1 MVAKTMFELNTSE
14 VVRLETARPSPV
26 KSALSD
32 NYSTLAVLRRHK
44 WSIVWMGGVFVLAAA
59 LLILVLPVR
68 YTATTQILIQPADLR
83 VVDKAVV
90 DSSPFNDT
98 ANSQVESQA
107 RVLVSED
114 VLGRVVDGQKLT
126 ADAEFNGSGSGL
138 LSGSLGLLMTAFASP
153 SDPGYA
159 SDLRVATLDSLRQ
172 KVKVKR
178 LPQTF
183 VVDLSVATDDRNK
196 SAHLANA
203 IANAY
208 LDEQAA
214 AQTTTARRASDSLSK
229 RLDLL
234 AANVRAAEEKVEQFK
249 RQNHIVASTGQ
260 LVTEAEATEL
270 NNQLV
275 LSRARTAA
283 AKARY
288 EQTRDLLRTGIDAG
302 NLPEAVQS
310 PTVTA
315 LREQYAAAARREAML
330 AGSLGPQHPNLIQ
343 ARDDLTRAKSLV
355 ADEIGRLA
363 KASQSDYE
371 RAVADESSLANSL
384 DGLKGKIL
392 ETGDASVHLRELERD
407 AEAKRNVFEALSVR
421 SRELAEQEGIDTSNV
436 RVISVATAPRNRS
449 FPPPSILTLAAALIL
464 GLMAGCGRALL
475 GERMR
480 ARTANDGSEGA
491 AAAMA

>member
-1 MVAKTMFELNTSE
+1 
-14 VVRLETARPSPV
+14 
-26 KSALSD
+26 
-32 NYSTLAVLRRHK
+32 
-44 WSIVWMGGVFVLAAA
+44 
-59 LLILVLPVR
+59 
-68 YTATTQILIQPADLR
+68 
-83 VVDKAVV
+83 
-90 DSSPFNDT
+90 
-98 ANSQVESQA
+98 
-107 RVLVSED
+107 
-114 VLGRVVDGQKLT
+114 
-126 ADAEFNGSGSGL
+126 
-138 LSGSLGLLMTAFASP
+138 
-153 SDPGYA
+153 
-159 SDLRVATLDSLRQ
+159 
-172 KVKVKR
+172 
-178 LPQTF
+178 
-183 VVDLSVATDDRNK
+183 
-196 SAHLANA
+196 
-203 IANAY
+203 
-208 LDEQAA
+208 
-214 AQTTTARRASDSLSK
+214 LSK